1 VYLYFYIYSI
11 LGDQEVG
18 IDGWNSMEN
27 IYAFL
32 YSKEEKETKNRVL
45 VKCLVTGESLAIDL
59 QDLEAQDKDPYNI
72 LIKYEW
78 IQQLHF
84 FRNILL
90 FLMDAIYMHRI
101 LTGYR

>member
-18 IDGWNSMEN
+18 TDGWNSMEN

-59 QDLEAQDKDPYNI
+59 LDLEAQDKDPYNI

>member
-1 VYLYFYIYSI
+1 MYLYFYIYSI

-18 IDGWNSMEN
+18 TDGWNSMEN

-59 QDLEAQDKDPYNI
+59 LDLEAQDKDPYNI

>member
-32 YSKEEKETKNRVL
+32 YSKEEKETKNHVL

>member
-1 VYLYFYIYSI
+1 
-11 LGDQEVG
+11 VG
-18 IDGWNSMEN
+18 TDGWNSMEN

-32 YSKEEKETKNRVL
+32 YSKEEKETKNHVL
-45 VKCLVTGESLAIDL
+45 VKCLVTSESLAIDL

>member
-1 VYLYFYIYSI
+1 VHLYFYIYSI

-18 IDGWNSMEN
+18 TDGWNSMEN

-45 VKCLVTGESLAIDL
+45 VKCLVTGESLAIVL

-90 FLMDAIYMHRI
+90 FL
-101 LTGYR
+101 TFSCF